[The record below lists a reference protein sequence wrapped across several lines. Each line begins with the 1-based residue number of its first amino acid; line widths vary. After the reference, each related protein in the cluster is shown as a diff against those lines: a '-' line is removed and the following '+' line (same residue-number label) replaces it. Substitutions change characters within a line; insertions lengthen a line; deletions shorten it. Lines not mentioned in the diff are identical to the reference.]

1 MKETP
6 LNFILL
12 QLIQAVKLRKELA
25 QTEQGLGLTSNWKD
39 DTRQYFFNLD
49 SKWIESLGLEQN
61 DECLFGIIRFDI
73 SDEIKSTK
81 HVQLHKFSLTY

>member
-1 MKETP
+1 MKEIP

-12 QLIQAVKLRKELA
+12 QVIHAVKTRKELA
-25 QTEQGLGLTSNWKD
+25 QTEQGLNLTKNWQE

-73 SDEIKSTK
+73 SEEIKSTK
-81 HVQLHKFSLTY
+81 HDQLHKFSLTY